1 MGQIKQG
8 RKRSP
13 MNNTPAQFSV
23 FTITPTDGSG
33 GGRRTPTDGSGGG
46 R

>member
-1 MGQIKQG
+1 
-8 RKRSP
+8 
-13 MNNTPAQFSV
+13 MNNTPAQLFV
-23 FTITPTDGSG
+23 FTNTPTDGSG